1 MVQRPFRAPHYTAS
15 EVALI
20 GGGSNPTPGEISLA
34 HRGVLFLDEMVE
46 FNRKTLEALRQP
58 IEDGYV
64 SVSRVGGRLTFPS
77 SFILVGA
84 TNPCPCGNYRNPY
97 KACVCSLAQ
106 IRAYQSKLSGPI
118 LDRIDL
124 KVWVEPVEV
133 QELVN
138 PSAGESSK
146 EVRERVMR
154 AYQIQRERFKNSKT
168 KFNGQ
173 MTEKEVEKY
182 CPLVPKA
189 KELLERAMNR
199 LHLSGRSYARLLK
212 VSRTI
217 ADLEGEEQIKE
228 HHIAQAIQ
236 YRIED
241 KLESM

>member
-1 MVQRPFRAPHYTAS
+1 
-15 EVALI
+15 
-20 GGGSNPTPGEISLA
+20 
-34 HRGVLFLDEMVE
+34 
-46 FNRKTLEALRQP
+46 
-58 IEDGYV
+58 
-64 SVSRVGGRLTFPS
+64 
-77 SFILVGA
+77 
-84 TNPCPCGNYRNPY
+84 
-97 KACVCSLAQ
+97 
-106 IRAYQSKLSGPI
+106 
-118 LDRIDL
+118 
-124 KVWVEPVEV
+124 VEPVEV

-138 PSAGESSK
+138 PSPGESSK

-173 MTEKEVEKY
+173 MTEKEIEKY
-182 CPLVPKA
+182 CILTPKA
-189 KELLERAMNR
+189 KELLEKAMDKF
-199 LHLSGRSYARLLK
+199 HLSGRSYARLLK